1 MDSSRSGA
9 RWSWTDSLPASDYI
23 FLVIVIAI
31 IGGIAYAVKGA
42 SVQDG
47 INKQKEAM
55 KVCLMPA
62 TGICD
67 YSFLQLFF
75 K

>member
-1 MDSSRSGA
+1 MELDGIRL
-9 RWSWTDSLPASDYI
+9 TLPASDYI

-55 KVCLMPA
+55 KV
-62 TGICD
+62 IEIR
-67 YSFLQLFF
+67 
-75 K
+75 